1 MSDSFAVW
9 IGKKGER
16 GERGKEERKGKRISR
31 NRTPRISILE
41 YIYICILTYN
51 RVWFSMKINGSHKLP
66 KIFPRIS
73 IPRWNP
79 VIKTLLYPFCRAL
92 IAPPD
97 WTFSIETFSPYSRH
111 PSRATPFEK
120 MSLRISWMPRV
131 HACRHSRNFERI
143 IMSHLHKGR
152 GRGHVS
158 YRDTIFRKPLIG
170 ATGCCPFEAF
180 ARITP
185 SACINILWYC
195 KWSEVSI
202 ERAFSGIEGKMKRRA
217 GSSAASLPP
226 LHH

>member
-16 GERGKEERKGKRISR
+16 GRGEKKKGKEREF
-31 NRTPRISILE
+31 LE
-41 YIYICILTYN
+41 IEHRVFQSSNIYICILTYN

-66 KIFPRIS
+66 KISPRIS

-79 VIKTLLYPFCRAL
+79 VIKTLYPFCRAL
-92 IAPPD
+92 IAPPY

-131 HACRHSRNFERI
+131 HARRHSRNFERI